1 MSRDRQDVGG
11 VWYGH
16 WDAEQLEV
24 EPNRFIALLD
34 EQSGAITGTIT
45 EPDSEEAGGVLRAV
59 VGGQRSGSSVA
70 WMKQYDGSGRLAHA
84 VRYTGA
90 VNADATEI
98 RGRWQLEGFSGG
110 FTMTRE
116 TFSEAE
122 LEEAEELILPLLQ
135 P

>member
-1 MSRDRQDVGG
+1 MSRDRQDVSG

-16 WDAEQLEV
+16 WDAEQSEV

-34 EQSGAITGTIT
+34 EQHGAIARAIT
-45 EPDSEEAGGVLRAV
+45 EPDSEEADGVLRAL
-59 VGGQRSGSSVA
+59 VGGERSGSSVA
-70 WMKQYDGSGRLAHA
+70 WVKQYDGSGRLAHA
-84 VRYTGA
+84 VHYTGA

-122 LEEAEELILPLLQ
+122 LEEAEESLLSLPEL
-135 P
+135 

>member
-1 MSRDRQDVGG
+1 MSRDRQDLGG

-16 WDAEQLEV
+16 WNAEQAEV

-34 EQSGAITGTIT
+34 EQNGAITGTIT
-45 EPDSEEAGGVLRAV
+45 EPDSEEADGVLRAL
-59 VGGQRSGSSVA
+59 VGGERSGSSVA
-70 WMKQYDGSGRLAHA
+70 WVKQYDGSGRLAHA
-84 VRYTGA
+84 VRYAGA
-90 VNADATEI
+90 VNGDATEI

-122 LEEAEELILPLLQ
+122 LEEAEELFLPLLQ